1 MLIKLRNKD
10 NKLLIKDLLDIDF
23 DMYVR
28 QEKSKYYV
36 MANSELQIDT
46 EYDSEQEAEEGMIN
60 LAQIRNDLE
69 SELDYY

>member
-1 MLIKLRNKD
+1 MLIKLRDKA
-10 NKLLIKDLLDIDF
+10 NKLLIKDVLDIDF
-23 DMYVR
+23 DMYIRV
-28 QEKSKYYV
+28 KNNKYYV
-36 MANSELQIDT
+36 MANSELRIDT